1 MAPNQLSESGALVSD
16 VDAGLS
22 LEVSEDL
29 ASFKPFSNSDLAEP
43 RFLANFGMAE
53 PPKTRTATTM
63 TTIKR
68 SGPNISPKNTA
79 FSFDVLSSRV
89 VRYASLR
96 EGAPIHVVIRFG
108 KTVRMSNLTRSTVRD
123 SLSVAITVGTY
134 GVAFGAASVAAGF
147 SVLQSCLFSLLTF
160 TGASQFAAVGVVAS
174 GGAAASAVAAAA
186 LLGTRNAL
194 YGIQMAP
201 LLDVKGLRRLVAA
214 QLTIDES
221 TGVALSQLPRGPR
234 AVREGFWITGT
245 GVFIFWNTFT
255 LLGALGA
262 KALGDPAS
270 WGLDAAVPAAF
281 LGLLW
286 PRLQTNLLRVVA
298 VASMIF
304 AVLVTPLLPSGLP
317 IITTVVVAI
326 VFGWRTR

>member
-1 MAPNQLSESGALVSD
+1 L
-16 VDAGLS
+16 
-22 LEVSEDL
+22 
-29 ASFKPFSNSDLAEP
+29 
-43 RFLANFGMAE
+43 
-53 PPKTRTATTM
+53 
-63 TTIKR
+63 I
-68 SGPNISPKNTA
+68 
-79 FSFDVLSSRV
+79 
-89 VRYASLR
+89 
-96 EGAPIHVVIRFG
+96 IRFG

-174 GGAAASAVAAAA
+174 GGVAASAIATAT

-201 LLDVKGLRRLVAA
+201 VLQVKGWRRVLSA

-221 TGVALSQLPRGPR
+221 TGVALSQAPKGLK
-234 AVREGFWITGT
+234 AMREGFWITGA
-245 GVFIFWNTFT
+245 GVFVFWNIFT

-262 KALGDPAS
+262 KALGNPAS

-286 PRLQTNLLRVVA
+286 PRLQSNYQRVVA
-298 VASMIF
+298 VASMAF
-304 AVLVTPLLPSGLP
+304 AILITPLLPAGLP
-317 IITTVVVAI
+317 IIATTIVA
-326 VFGWRTR
+326 VAFGWRSR

>member
-1 MAPNQLSESGALVSD
+1 L
-16 VDAGLS
+16 
-22 LEVSEDL
+22 
-29 ASFKPFSNSDLAEP
+29 
-43 RFLANFGMAE
+43 
-53 PPKTRTATTM
+53 
-63 TTIKR
+63 I
-68 SGPNISPKNTA
+68 
-79 FSFDVLSSRV
+79 
-89 VRYASLR
+89 
-96 EGAPIHVVIRFG
+96 IRFG

-174 GGAAASAVAAAA
+174 GGAAASAVATAA

-201 LLDVKGLRRLVAA
+201 VLQVTGWRRVVAA

-221 TGVALSQLPRGPR
+221 TGVALSQAPRGVK
-234 AVREGFWITGT
+234 AMREGFWITGT
-245 GVFIFWNTFT
+245 GVFIFWNIFT
-255 LLGALGA
+255 LVGALGA
-262 KALGDPAS
+262 KALGNPAS

-286 PRLQTNLLRVVA
+286 PRLQSNYQRVVA
-298 VASMIF
+298 VASMVF
-304 AVLVTPLLPSGLP
+304 AILITPVLPAGLP
-317 IITTVVVAI
+317 IITTTVVAI
-326 VFGWRTR
+326 VFGWKSR